1 MKSLSLISLCG
12 AAVVVTACAQTD
24 AGITTS
30 VKSRLVTDDVVKAR
44 QIDVDTRDHVVTLSG
59 EVNTTEEEQK
69 ALQIARSTKGVRE
82 VVDHISVGPAV
93 AHAPAPSPEADRTP
107 SEPLSDKITDAGLT
121 AAVKSKLLADPD
133 TSGLRIDVDTKDKV
147 VTLTGRVKSQAERGE
162 ALLIARDTEGVKSV
176 NDRLTIDSSQ

>member
-12 AAVVVTACAQTD
+12 VAVMVTACAQTD

-30 VKSRLVTDDVVKAR
+30 VKSSLVKDDVVKAR
-44 QIDVDTRDHVVTLSG
+44 QIDVDTRDNVVTLTG
-59 EVNTTEEEQK
+59 EVNTAEEEQK

-82 VVDHISVGPAV
+82 VVDNISVGPAV
-93 AHAPAPSPEADRTP
+93 ANAPAPSPGMDRSP
-107 SEPLSDKITDAGLT
+107 GEPLSDKITDAGLT

-147 VTLTGRVKSQAERGE
+147 VTLTGKVKSQAERGE
-162 ALLIARDTEGVKSV
+162 ALLIARNTEGVKSV
-176 NDRLTIDSSQ
+176 TDQLTVESSQ